1 MNVYISKNAVLFHKA
16 IEDLWVADL
25 VWKVSPNIAVWHCT
39 QAAEKT
45 LKGLLQCHNKDYEN
59 DHRLDDLLD
68 LIAPIVQLP
77 EETIKYILYL
87 NGFGTGLR
95 YKHMKSDPT
104 VEEAKTVIVRTKII
118 LQEFRCF
125 QSVSQF
131 MAEAEEVHT
140 KILKSSLQETS
151 DDSKN

>member
-1 MNVYISKNAVLFHKA
+1 MFHKA

-39 QAAEKT
+39 QATEKM
-45 LKGLLQCHNKDYEN
+45 LKGFLQCHNKEFEN

-68 LIAPIVQLP
+68 LIAPVVQLQ

-95 YKHMKSDPT
+95 YKHMKTDPT
-104 VEEAKTVIVRTKII
+104 VEEAKTVIARTKLI
-118 LQEFRCF
+118 LQEFSSF
-125 QSVSQF
+125 HSILQF
-131 MAEAEEVHT
+131 IAEAEEVHT
-140 KILKSSLQETS
+140 KIVRASLQEIP
-151 DDSKN
+151 DKQ